1 MTTDDS
7 AGEASGSPAA
17 RDKGLP
23 RRKPPGVS
31 FETFVERQIRQSMER
46 GEFDDLPGAGKPLP
60 KRGGGEDWWINQ
72 LLEREGLTGHE
83 LLPPA
88 LRLRRERELLPEK
101 ARACRTEAEVRE
113 LAADYNRDVAEEVR
127 RGVGDGPNIP
137 LRRIDP
143 DTLVTT
149 WRDSRHP

>member
-1 MTTDDS
+1 MTSDEPNDEA
-7 AGEASGSPAA
+7 AGSSSA

-31 FETFVERQIRQSMER
+31 FETFVERQIRQSIDR

-72 LLEREGLTGHE
+72 LIEREGLTGHE

-127 RGVGDGPNIP
+127 RGVGNGPNLP
-137 LRRIDP
+137 LSRIDP
-143 DTLVTT
+143 DTLVAT
-149 WRDSRHP
+149 WRDGRHL